1 MSSRQSQDVT
11 VFSFHLGELKEIR
24 DRRGREREEKFL
36 RKKFEEW
43 SIDPSRTMVLG
54 YGDLKRI
61 ITTTP
66 DDEESQASAEM
77 LVKWAQRI
85 GAVLKSL
92 GLSKSQIRNI
102 FGTVRQI
109 DMSWPK
115 KTVEDREV
123 KDEEKAQAR
132 FAARQV
138 LLLKP
143 KLAYQAKRTAT
154 VSKLADVLDP
164 ALDIVGTSREHFEN
178 FLAFFEAILAYHTA
192 FGGK

>member
-1 MSSRQSQDVT
+1 M
-11 VFSFHLGELKEIR
+11 ELKY
-24 DRRGREREEKFL
+24 
-36 RKKFEEW
+36 
-43 SIDPSRTMVLG
+43 SA
-54 YGDLKRI
+54 LKRV

-66 DDEESQASAEM
+66 DDKESQASAES

-115 KTVEDREV
+115 QAV
-123 KDEEKAQAR
+123 KDEEKAQIR
-132 FAARQV
+132 LAARQV

-143 KLAYQAKRTAT
+143 KLAYQAKRTET
-154 VSKLADVLDP
+154 VSKLAGVLDP
-164 ALDIVGTSREHFEN
+164 ALDMVGTSREYFEN
-178 FLAFFEAILAYHTA
+178 FLDFFEAILAYHTA